1 MSEQIEWTLEEAYRY
16 ASLIMG
22 TAAGQGRTYDAL
34 LWALEQL
41 NKTTI
46 ELAESVQRIRQLSD
60 ERYVYLVRAKQA
72 EAALQWEQIQHAE
85 TLQRTKAAN
94 A

>member
-1 MSEQIEWTLEEAYRY
+1 MDELTLEE
-16 ASLIMG
+16 
-22 TAAGQGRTYDAL
+22 
-34 LWALEQL
+34 ALEQL
-41 NKTTI
+41 NKASTK
-46 ELAESVQRIRQLSD
+46 LAEAEQRIRQLSD